1 VSDPSALKLSF
12 APMIEI
18 YVAEVQRVLAFCA
31 EMFATEHSRPLCC
44 GYNLCIKRCWGMN
57 FSSSKDESL
66 LWLWESVR
74 RQVLADRASGG
85 RSRCAGDSLRAYAEL
100 LRSELN
106 RRELKYTPIDWI

>member
-1 VSDPSALKLSF
+1 
-12 APMIEI
+12 M
-18 YVAEVQRVLAFCA
+18 
-31 EMFATEHSRPLCC
+31 TE
-44 GYNLCIKRCWGMN
+44 NLCGRSATGTCVLRGNVRDRTLPAVVLRVQSLHQAVRGMN

-74 RQVLADRASGG
+74 RQVLVDRASGG

>member
-1 VSDPSALKLSF
+1 V
-12 APMIEI
+12 IEAD
-18 YVAEVQRVLAFCA
+18 VAKVQRIFVLCA
-31 EMFATEHSRPLCC
+31 GMSATEQSRPLSC
-44 GYNLCIKRCWGMN
+44 GYHWPAKLGAGRMN

-85 RSRCAGDSLRAYAEL
+85 RSRCVGNSMRAYAEL

-106 RRELKYTPIDWI
+106 RRELKYTPIDWL